1 MSVVLSDLT
10 TKVRYL
16 LEDNVENGV
25 DVYSYTT
32 SDVFSLQEA
41 YVVSVTDVLNNGVSL
56 GSGLWEYSSST
67 NKVTITG
74 SSGISSGDTI
84 EINYTYYPNY
94 SDSIIEKYVQ
104 ASLIHISANN
114 YKDFIVESSEVHPEP
129 TEREKNLISLI
140 ASILVNP
147 DNRSYN
153 LPEVRIGIPKDI
165 PTKDKISKTI
175 AIFKKD
181 STGVF
186 SIL

>member
-1 MSVVLSDLT
+1 MAVVLSDLT
-10 TKVRYL
+10 NKVRYL
-16 LEDNVENGV
+16 LEDNVAEGR
-25 DVYSYTT
+25 DIREYET
-32 SDVFSLQEA
+32 SDIFTISEA
-41 YVVSVTDVLNNGVSL
+41 NVISVSDVLVNEVSL

-74 SSGISSGDTI
+74 SSGITTGDTL
-84 EINYTYYPNY
+84 ELLFTFYPNY
-94 SDSIIEKYVQ
+94 SDSVLEKYTQ
-104 ASLIHISANN
+104 AAIVHISANN
-114 YKDFIVESSEVHPEP
+114 YKDFIVEASEIHPEP
-129 TEREKNLISLI
+129 TERETNLISLI

-153 LPEVRIGIPKDI
+153 LPEVRVGIPKDL

-181 STGVF
+181 TSGVF

>member
-1 MSVVLSDLT
+1 MAVTLTDLT

-16 LEDNVENGV
+16 LEDNVESGV
-25 DVYSYTT
+25 DVHSYVT
-32 SDVFSLQEA
+32 SDIFNIQEA
-41 YVVSVTDVLNNGVSL
+41 YVVSVTDVMVNGVSL
-56 GSGLWEYSSST
+56 GSGLWEYSSVT

-114 YKDFIVESSEVHPEP
+114 YKDFIVEASEVHPEP
-129 TEREKNLISLI
+129 IERERNLISLI
-140 ASILVNP
+140 ASILINP

-153 LPEVRIGIPKDI
+153 LPEVRVGIPKDL

-181 STGVF
+181 TTGVF